1 MRIRDL
7 AGRPSPHPELIFI
20 RPERA
25 AGRQTIK
32 KPQMSNILLDAD
44 RSQEERQR
52 EKTMNSMEQ
61 GLSRLHR
68 GQITLCGRGCSMP
81 GGWEQQWWQHFQI
94 TALLCGVLLN
104 HTIQDPYY
112 FNLLL
117 VFRSWLFK
125 QCCIKG
131 LEVAYLSTSSA

>member
-1 MRIRDL
+1 M

-61 GLSRLHR
+61 GLSRLHP

-81 GGWEQQWWQHFQI
+81 GGWLAASLASTPRRE
-94 TALLCGVLLN
+94 LLPWRKGR
-104 HTIQDPYY
+104 QGREDGRRRP
-112 FNLLL
+112 NLGGDIWMMRRKPHGAQGSQAP
-117 VFRSWLFK
+117 VK
-125 QCCIKG
+125 K
-131 LEVAYLSTSSA
+131 TS